1 MTETDILDRLLRL
14 ADVEGALT
22 GDGLAAFA
30 EGLRE
35 RARLVLHERV
45 QPLEERIQAL
55 EAAVAALE
63 KETAWRSEAMAA
75 LAAEIGGLKAEA
87 AALGGERDRASSAHT
102 DLLAHHRDVMS
113 RAVECFAAAARLPV
127 WKFRECR
134 ALLNEAA
141 LLFDRERA

>member
-1 MTETDILDRLLRL
+1 MTETDILDRLLRA
-14 ADVEGALT
+14 ADAEGALT
-22 GDGLAAFA
+22 GDSLAAFA

-45 QPLEERIQAL
+45 QPLELRIQAL
-55 EAAVAALE
+55 EAAVASLE
-63 KETAWRSEAMAA
+63 KETAWRRQAMTA
-75 LAAEIGGLKAEA
+75 LEAEA
-87 AALGGERDRASSAHT
+87 AALGGERDRASTAHT

-113 RAVECFAAAARLPV
+113 RAVERFASAARLPF

-141 LLFDRERA
+141 LLFERERA

>member
-1 MTETDILDRLLRL
+1 VTETDILDRLLRV
-14 ADVEGALT
+14 ADGEGALT
-22 GDGLAAFA
+22 ADGLAAFA

-45 QPLEERIQAL
+45 QPLELRIQAL
-55 EAAVAALE
+55 EAAVASLE
-63 KETAWRSEAMAA
+63 KETDWRRQAMTA
-75 LAAEIGGLKAEA
+75 LEAEA
-87 AALGGERDRASSAHT
+87 AALGGERDRASAAHT

-113 RAVECFAAAARLPV
+113 RAIERFAAAARLPF

-134 ALLNEAA
+134 VLLNEAA